1 MAEHAEGSTEVYAT
15 PAEVLAVVAD
25 FEAYPDWVAGLEE
38 VEILAR
44 DRRGRGTRVAFRLR
58 TPLGEQAYTL
68 AYRYLPKDA
77 GVSWTYVEGTL
88 EDLSGAYTLEPAG
101 DGATRVTYRLEVAL
115 GMPLP
120 GLVKRQ
126 AAKQIVRS
134 ALSDLKR
141 RVPTR
146 GSPRR
151 RSTSRT

>member
-1 MAEHAEGSTEVYAT
+1 MAEHAEGSAEVYAT
-15 PAEVLAVVAD
+15 PAEVMAVVAD
-25 FEAYPDWVAGLEE
+25 FEAYPDWVAGMEE
-38 VEILAR
+38 VEVLAR

-68 AYRYLPKDA
+68 AYRYQPRDA

-88 EDLSGAYTLEPAG
+88 EGLAGAYTLELAD
-101 DGATRVTYRLEVAL
+101 DGATRVAYRLEVAL

-134 ALSDLKR
+134 ALADLKR
-141 RVPTR
+141 RVE
-146 GSPRR
+146 SM
-151 RSTSRT
+151 